1 MNAITAS
8 ILQEKIKQED
18 KTHIDNWNE
27 LLDNNIVSYTIFS
40 YSSENERYS
49 CSLFIRH
56 SL

>member
-1 MNAITAS
+1 MNAYYAS
-8 ILQEKIKQED
+8 ILQEKIKQEV

-27 LLDNNIVSYTIFS
+27 LFDDNVISCTIFS

-56 SL
+56 

>member
-1 MNAITAS
+1 MDAITAS

-27 LLDNNIVSYTIFS
+27 LLDNNIVSCTIFS
-40 YSSENERYS
+40 YSLENERYS

-56 SL
+56 

>member
-27 LLDNNIVSYTIFS
+27 LLDNNIVSCTIFS
-40 YSSENERYS
+40 YSLENERYS

-56 SL
+56 